1 MSVQRVTKADRIFKF
16 LIMIFLALFCL
27 VIIYPIIWIVSSSF
41 SDAYAVMA
49 GKVFLLP
56 VDFTTRMYKLVF
68 ANNEIWTSY
77 LNTIEYTAL
86 GIVVSVFL
94 TSMCAYPLSRSDF
107 FGKNFFTTVLMITMF
122 FQGGMIPTFLLVQQ
136 LHLLDTVWAIVL
148 PTAMSV
154 YNTIVMRTFYLNT
167 IPKELEDAAW
177 LDGANDIQFYIR
189 VVVPLSK
196 AIMAVMILFY
206 GVEAWNSW
214 LPAFLYMSSREKYPL
229 QLILREIIIQGT
241 SSSAGDNELIGDG
254 LKYATMVVTALPIM
268 CLYPFLQK
276 YFTKGVMIGSVKG

>member
-154 YNTIVMRTFYLNT
+154 YNTIVMRTFYLST
-167 IPKELEDAAW
+167 ISKELEDAAW

>member
-16 LIMIFLALFCL
+16 LIMLVLALFCL
-27 VIIYPIIWIVSSSF
+27 IIIYPIIWIVSSSF

-49 GKVFLLP
+49 GKVTLLP

-68 ANNEIWTSY
+68 NNSEIWTSY
-77 LNTIEYTAL
+77 LNTIEYTLL
-86 GIVVSVFL
+86 GVLVSVFL
-94 TSMCAYPLSRSDF
+94 TSMCAYPLSRTDF
-107 FGKNFFTTVLMITMF
+107 FGKGFFTTVLMITMF

-154 YNTIVMRTFYLNT
+154 YNTIVMRTFYLST

-177 LDGANDIQFYIR
+177 LDGANDIQFYVL

-196 AIMAVMILFY
+196 AIMAVMVLFY

-241 SSSAGDNELIGDG
+241 SSNAGDNELIGDG